1 MMTDQYKQ
9 VIDDLVNSRIEF
21 DDLAH
26 GSDPSLIEAM
36 AASDYRAFR
45 LIPGR
50 LLTPELIDI
59 GASDLCELMGEEDCF
74 TQGSYESTVLKLLN
88 KNINLLHAFHPDLLT
103 KKIIDAHLEDS
114 PWITIDRRK
123 RIGALGASFIDAA
136 ALNKAV
142 EARIDI
148 LSILDPSEL
157 ELLTD
162 QTLLAS
168 LSNKPSY
175 GVYLE
180 KIGRKDILIKAISEG
195 LWLNNHTWDTLDLG
209 NPLQGAP
216 RPPTLRDAVETRMK
230 MDATN
235 QIDSLYYDCFVAG
248 HSLEDLK
255 PLVRSRARRAWI
267 VELFP
272 ADEIRAVFR
281 DDYEMKGMLLEQ
293 DLGM

>member
-1 MMTDQYKQ
+1 MSTPYKQ

-21 DDLAH
+21 DDLVH
-26 GSDPSLIEAM
+26 GSDSALIEAM

-45 LIPGR
+45 LIPGH

-59 GASDLCELMGEEDCF
+59 GANDLCELMGEEDCF

-103 KKIIDAHLEDS
+103 KKIIDAYLEDS
-114 PWITIDRRK
+114 PWSTVDRRK
-123 RIGALGASFIDAA
+123 RIGSLAASFIDAD

-148 LSILDPSEL
+148 LSILDPSEVA
-157 ELLTD
+157 LLTD
-162 QTLLAS
+162 HTLLAS
-168 LSNKPSY
+168 LLNQPSY
-175 GVYLE
+175 GLHLE
-180 KIGRKDILIKAISEG
+180 QVGRKDILTKAISQG
-195 LWLNNHTWDTLDLG
+195 LWLNNHTWDTLDLD

-230 MDATN
+230 MDARN
-235 QIDSLYYDCFVAG
+235 QVDSLYYDCFVAG

-255 PLVRSRARRAWI
+255 PLVRSRARRAW
-267 VELFP
+267 VMGLFP
-272 ADEIRAVFR
+272 ADEIRAVFK